1 MDDYGLYKLLLK
13 YFIMIA
19 LLILLSGMGIYML
32 ENQELL
38 KSSEHILEVAT
49 PHVFSMTLMVFIVGH
64 LLLFSTRWSK
74 SYVVMISVLLFLS
87 VVLMPLSQL
96 SSSVSFVYPYI
107 LGFFVV
113 SYDLFLGS
121 LAVSW

>member
-1 MDDYGLYKLLLK
+1 
-13 YFIMIA
+13 MIA
-19 LLILLSGMGIYML
+19 LLILLSGLGIYLL

-113 SYDLFLGS
+113 SYALFLGS